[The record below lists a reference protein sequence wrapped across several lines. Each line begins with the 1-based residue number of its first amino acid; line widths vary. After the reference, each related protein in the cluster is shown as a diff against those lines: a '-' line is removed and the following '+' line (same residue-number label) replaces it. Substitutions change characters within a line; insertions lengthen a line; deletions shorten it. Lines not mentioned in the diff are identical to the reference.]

1 MPQPQQYAYR
11 PEIDGIR
18 AFAVIAVIIN
28 HFNKDLLP
36 SGYLGVDIFF
46 AISGFVIASS
56 LANRPSKNFSDFL
69 LGFYTRRIKRLV
81 PALVLFVLITSIL
94 ICLFNPTPSDSL
106 KTGIT
111 ALFGLANLY
120 LLKQSTN
127 YFATSTELNVFT
139 HTWSLGVEEQFYLL
153 FPLLVWLTGF
163 GRQTTKGSRN
173 LLWVMGLLSIA
184 SLITFVHNYT
194 TNQPAAYF
202 LMPTRLWELGA
213 GCLLFLGLKHSHK
226 FFHALKKIPPAIVL
240 GAMVVVL
247 FLPRQFA
254 VPATLAIVLLTVV
267 LITCLRSGTTT
278 YNLFTHPRV
287 VYIGLISYSLY
298 LWHWGVLSLSR
309 WTIGIHW
316 WLAPLQIAL
325 MLLLAIASYQY
336 VEQPLRRSNWSS
348 GRWQSIGFGIGLS
361 VASAMLL
368 LALVKIPNLSLYTG
382 RIPSLVAVGI
392 PSLTNEY
399 SLKRA
404 NSRWRGDKCV
414 LSDNLQVG
422 KKIYVEECTLGN
434 FANTKKRV
442 LVLGNSFSAA
452 FTQAFD
458 DLVVLDGYSVTIT
471 STWGASPVKEVPN
484 QGITKK
490 ANNYYWNIIVP
501 AFVNQLRPGD
511 LVFLVNYLE
520 EFSPKQ
526 QTSETNE
533 RLQQLKSGLNKLSN
547 SLSARKIRLVMLH
560 GLPFAREA
568 NCQPVI
574 AANQWFAPFGSR
586 CKIPDRNESL
596 LRRDNLN
603 QVLVSLETA
612 RKLRIVDV
620 FDIFC
625 PEQQCTY
632 NAKNGQFL
640 YRDELSHPSVE
651 GVRLAAPTIRK
662 VLLSL

>member
-1 MPQPQQYAYR
+1 
-11 PEIDGIR
+11 
-18 AFAVIAVIIN
+18 
-28 HFNKDLLP
+28 
-36 SGYLGVDIFF
+36 
-46 AISGFVIASS
+46 VIASS

-173 LLWVMGLLSIA
+173 LLWVMGLMSIA
-184 SLITFVHNYT
+184 SLIAFVHNYT

-226 FFHALKKIPPAIVL
+226 LFHTLEKIPPAIVL

-325 MLLLAIASYQY
+325 MLLLASVSYRY
-336 VEQPLRRSNWSS
+336 VEQPLRRSNWST

-361 VASAMLL
+361 VATAMLL
-368 LALVKIPNLSLYTG
+368 LALVKLPNLSLYTG
-382 RIPSLVAVGI
+382 RIPAMVAVGI

-399 SLKRA
+399 SLKQV

-414 LSDNLQVG
+414 LSDNVQVG
-422 KKIYVEECTLGN
+422 KKIDVQDCTLGN
-434 FANTKKRV
+434 FANAKKRV

-458 DLVVLDGYSVTIT
+458 DLVVSDGYSVTVT
-471 STWGASPVKEVPN
+471 STWGASPVKEVSN
-484 QGITKK
+484 KGLAKK
-490 ANNYYWNIIVP
+490 ANNYYWDTVVP
-501 AFVNQLRPGD
+501 ALVNQLRPGD
-511 LVFLVNYLE
+511 LIFLVNYLE

-526 QTSETNE
+526 QTAETNQ
-533 RLQQLKSGLNKLSN
+533 RLQQLESGLASFSR
-547 SLSARKIRLVMLH
+547 SLSAKEIRLAILH
-560 GLPFAREA
+560 GIPFAREA

-586 CKIPDRNESL
+586 CKIPDRSESL

-651 GVRLAAPTIRK
+651 GVRLAAPMIRK

>member
-11 PEIDGIR
+11 PEIDGLR

-173 LLWVMGLLSIA
+173 LLWVMGLMSIA
-184 SLITFVHNYT
+184 SLIAFVHNYT

-226 FFHALKKIPPAIVL
+226 LFHTLEKIPPAIVL

-325 MLLLAIASYQY
+325 MLLLASVSYRY
-336 VEQPLRRSNWSS
+336 VEQPLRRSNWST

-361 VASAMLL
+361 VATAMLL
-368 LALVKIPNLSLYTG
+368 LALVKLPNLSLYTG
-382 RIPSLVAVGI
+382 RIPAMVAVGI

-399 SLKRA
+399 SLKQV

-414 LSDNLQVG
+414 LSDNVQVG
-422 KKIYVEECTLGN
+422 KKIDVQDCTLGN
-434 FANTKKRV
+434 FANAKKRV

-458 DLVVLDGYSVTIT
+458 DLVVSDGYSVTVT
-471 STWGASPVKEVPN
+471 STWGASPVKEVSN
-484 QGITKK
+484 KGLAKK
-490 ANNYYWNIIVP
+490 ANNYYWDTVVP
-501 AFVNQLRPGD
+501 ALVNQLRPGD
-511 LVFLVNYLE
+511 LIFLVNYLE

-526 QTSETNE
+526 QTAETNQ
-533 RLQQLKSGLNKLSN
+533 RLQQLESGLASFSR
-547 SLSARKIRLVMLH
+547 SLSAKEIRLAILH
-560 GLPFAREA
+560 GIPFAREA

-586 CKIPDRNESL
+586 CKIPDRSESL

-651 GVRLAAPTIRK
+651 GVRLAAPMIRK